1 MSNDSSK
8 DFQQNKDIYS
18 GLTPKALLSLQLLFC
33 SVSFFFFKR
42 LIILCTDMTLEYSGK
57 IDTSLIRNV
66 STFPL
71 LKLYYIQSCRKKI
84 HLDKCTSEHMI
95 NEKPR
100 TNVNASLSREWVWWA
115 YLMFAFFLSPGIWIL
130 LFTNLFFCLVIA
142 TVIVQWLNWGL
153 FILCMTRLFV
163 ITPGKLLEM
172 WRVEGFWEHSHE

>member
-33 SVSFFFFKR
+33 SVSFFFFFKR

-115 YLMFAFFLSPGIWIL
+115 YLMFAFFLISWDLDIIVYKSFLLLGYCNSNCSVIELGIIY
-130 LFTNLFFCLVIA
+130 LVYD
-142 TVIVQWLNWGL
+142 
-153 FILCMTRLFV
+153 
-163 ITPGKLLEM
+163 
-172 WRVEGFWEHSHE
+172 